1 MNPLRRLVALSVVLA
16 CGGLVSTLAYAQ
28 EQTLRLAVTDIVGLE
43 NLQREYAVFQKVL
56 SEKAHVKVELFPV
69 PNRTAAVEALNA
81 RKIDL
86 VLTGPAEY
94 VVFKKRTNAKLVV
107 GFSRPE
113 YYGSVVTL
121 VGSGID
127 SVDDLR
133 GKKVALG
140 DVGSTSRHLSPIQV
154 LADLGL
160 NPQVDMQILHINR
173 NVAVEA
179 MKRGDVAA
187 VGINRTDMAGLSK
200 KFPDV
205 TFKVIA
211 RGRDL
216 PNDVLL
222 AGPHISDDI
231 VNKMKKVF
239 SDNSDDLI
247 AAMLMGPD
255 ENQKFQGMRFVA
267 NISDKDYNYVR
278 KMYTTIGQPQFASF
292 VGN

>member
-1 MNPLRRLVALSVVLA
+1 MNWTKHLATAVAVI
-16 CGGLVSTLAYAQ
+16 GLTATTFSAQ
-28 EQTLRLAVTDIVGLE
+28 AQTLRLAVTDIVGLE
-43 NLQREYAVFQKVL
+43 NLQREYAGFQKIL
-56 SEKAHVKVELFPV
+56 SEKSGMKVELFPV

-81 RKIDL
+81 KKIDL

-127 SVDDLR
+127 GVEDLK

-160 NPQVDMQILHINR
+160 KPGQDVQILHINR

-179 MKRGDVAA
+179 MKRGDVSAI
-187 VGINRTDMAGLSK
+187 GINRTDLPGLSK
-200 KFPDV
+200 RHPDV
-205 TFKVIA
+205 VFKVIA

-222 AGPHISDDI
+222 AGTHVSDA
-231 VNKMKKVF
+231 VVGQMKKVF
-239 SDNSDDLI
+239 SENSEALI
-247 AAMLMGPD
+247 AAVLLGPD
-255 ENQKFQGMRFVA
+255 ENQKFQGMKFIPSIA
-267 NISDKDYNYVR
+267 DADYNYVR
-278 KMYTTIGQPQFASF
+278 KMYATIGQGQYAVF
-292 VGN
+292 VGD

>member
-1 MNPLRRLVALSVVLA
+1 MNFVRRFAVVATVLGLGVLPSVAVHA
-16 CGGLVSTLAYAQ
+16 EA
-28 EQTLRLAVTDIVGLE
+28 LRLAVTDIVGLE
-43 NLQREYAVFQKVL
+43 NLQREYAPFQKVL
-56 SEKAHVKVELFPV
+56 SEKSGMQLELFPV

-81 RKIDL
+81 KKVDL

-94 VVFKKRTNAKLVV
+94 VVFKKRTGAKLVV

-113 YYGSVVTL
+113 YYGSVVTF

-127 SVDDLR
+127 GVEDLK

-140 DVGSTSRHLSPIQV
+140 DVGSTSRHLSPVQV

-160 NPQVDMQILHINR
+160 SPRKDVQIMHINR
-173 NVAVEA
+173 NIAVEA

-187 VGINRTDMAGLSK
+187 IGINRTDMAGLSK

-205 TFKVIA
+205 AFKVIA

-222 AGPHISDDI
+222 AGPHVSDDT
-231 VNKMKKVF
+231 VTKLKKVF
-239 SDNSDDLI
+239 SENSDALV
-247 AAMLMGPD
+247 AAMLLGPD
-255 ENQKFQGMRFVA
+255 ENQKFQGMRFIPG
-267 NISDKDYNYVR
+267 ISDKDYNYVR
-278 KMYTTIGQPQFASF
+278 KMYATIGQPQYESF

>member
-1 MNPLRRLVALSVVLA
+1 MNWTKHLATAATVIGLTVTAFSVQA
-16 CGGLVSTLAYAQ
+16 
-28 EQTLRLAVTDIVGLE
+28 QTLRLAVTDIVGLE
-43 NLQREYAVFQKVL
+43 NLQREYAGFQKIL
-56 SEKAHVKVELFPV
+56 SEKSGMKVELFPV

-81 RKIDL
+81 KKIDL

-94 VVFKKRTNAKLVV
+94 VVFKKRTDAKLVV

-127 SVDDLR
+127 GVEDLK

-160 NPQVDMQILHINR
+160 KPGQDVQVMHINR

-179 MKRGDVAA
+179 MKRGDVSAI
-187 VGINRTDMAGLSK
+187 GINRTDLPGLSK
-200 KFPDV
+200 KHPDV
-205 TFKVIA
+205 VFKVIA

-222 AGPHISDDI
+222 AGTHVPDA
-231 VNKMKKVF
+231 VVGQMKKVF
-239 SDNSDDLI
+239 SENSEALI
-247 AAMLMGPD
+247 AAVLLGPD
-255 ENQKFQGMRFVA
+255 ENQKFQGMKFIPSIA
-267 NISDKDYNYVR
+267 DADYNYVR
-278 KMYTTIGQPQFASF
+278 KMYNTIGQPQYAAF
-292 VGN
+292 VGD

>member
-1 MNPLRRLVALSVVLA
+1 MKKLFQASRLVAVATLGLAAISVQ
-16 CGGLVSTLAYAQ
+16 AQ
-28 EQTLRLAVTDIVGLE
+28 TVRMAVTDIVGLE
-43 NLQREYAVFQKVL
+43 NLQREFGGFQKIL
-56 SEKAHVKVELFPV
+56 SEKSGMKVELFPV

-81 RKIDL
+81 KKIDL

-94 VVFKKRTNAKLVV
+94 VVFKKRSNAKLVV

-127 SVDDLR
+127 GVEDLK

-154 LADLGL
+154 LADLGVQ
-160 NPQVDMQILHINR
+160 PQKDFQVLHVNR

-187 VGINRTDMAGLSK
+187 IGINRTDLPGLSK
-200 KFPDV
+200 RFPDLV
-205 TFKVIA
+205 FKVIA

-222 AGPHISDDI
+222 AGAHVPDAT
-231 VNKMKKVF
+231 VAAMKKVF
-239 SDNSDDLI
+239 SENSQALI
-247 AAMLMGPD
+247 DAVLLGPD
-255 ENQKFQGMRFVA
+255 ENQKFRGMAFIPSIA
-267 NISDKDYNYVR
+267 DSDYNYVR
-278 KMYTTIGQPQFASF
+278 KMYATIGQPQYAEF
-292 VGN
+292 VGD

>member
-1 MNPLRRLVALSVVLA
+1 MNWTRHLATAAAVISLGFTALS
-16 CGGLVSTLAYAQ
+16 AQ
-28 EQTLRLAVTDIVGLE
+28 AQTLRLAVTDIVGLE
-43 NLQREYAVFQKVL
+43 NLQREYAGFQKIL
-56 SEKAHVKVELFPV
+56 SDKSGMRVELFPV

-81 RKIDL
+81 RKVDL

-94 VVFKKRTNAKLVV
+94 VVFKKRTDAKLVV

-121 VGSGID
+121 VGSGVD
-127 SVDDLR
+127 SVDDLK

-140 DVGSTSRHLSPIQV
+140 DVGSTSRHLAPIQL

-160 NPQVDMQILHINR
+160 KPGQDVQILHINR
-173 NVAVEA
+173 NVGVEA

-187 VGINRTDMAGLSK
+187 IGINRTDLPGLAK
-200 KFPDV
+200 RHPDV

-222 AGPHISDDI
+222 AGTHVPDA
-231 VNKMKKVF
+231 VVAQMKKVF
-239 SDNSDDLI
+239 SDNSEALI
-247 AAMLMGPD
+247 DAVLLGPD
-255 ENQKFQGMRFVA
+255 ENQKFKGMRFIPS
-267 NISDKDYNYVR
+267 ISDKDYNYVR
-278 KMYTTIGQPQFASF
+278 KMYATIGQAQYASF
-292 VGN
+292 VGD

>member
-1 MNPLRRLVALSVVLA
+1 MNWNKHLATAITVVGLATTALS
-16 CGGLVSTLAYAQ
+16 AQ
-28 EQTLRLAVTDIVGLE
+28 AQTLRLAVTDIVGLE
-43 NLQREYAVFQKVL
+43 NLQREYAGFQKIL
-56 SEKAHVKVELFPV
+56 SEKSGMKVELFPV

-81 RKIDL
+81 KKIDL

-94 VVFKKRTNAKLVV
+94 VVFKKRTDAKLVV

-127 SVDDLR
+127 GVEDLK

-140 DVGSTSRHLSPIQV
+140 DVGSTSRHLSPVQV

-160 NPQVDMQILHINR
+160 KPGQDVQILHINR

-179 MKRGDVAA
+179 MKRGDVSAI
-187 VGINRTDMAGLSK
+187 GINRTDLPGLSK
-200 KFPDV
+200 RHPDAV
-205 TFKVIA
+205 FKVIA

-222 AGPHISDDI
+222 AGTHVPDE
-231 VNKMKKVF
+231 VVAKMKKVF
-239 SDNSDDLI
+239 SENSDALI
-247 AAMLMGPD
+247 AAVLLGPD
-255 ENQKFQGMRFVA
+255 ENQKFQGMKFIPG
-267 NISDKDYNYVR
+267 ISDKDYNYVR
-278 KMYTTIGQPQFASF
+278 KMYTTIGQPQYAAF
-292 VGN
+292 VGD